1 MTPNVATTSPSGP
14 IRVLVAEDQRLVRAG
29 IVTILG
35 VDPAFVVVA
44 EAADGATAVREALRC
59 RPDVALIDLRMP
71 GMDGLEATRQI
82 TTQLPQTRVLVLTTF
97 GADEWVFSALASGAS
112 GFLLKDT
119 RPEELLEAVAAVARG
134 EGRLDPA
141 VTATVVAHFRGH
153 RSPQIASRP
162 LALLTEREAEVLV
175 LISRGLNNAQIATHL
190 GVTTGTV
197 KTHVSSVLAKLGARD
212 RVQAVIAAYEGG
224 LVQP

>member
-1 MTPNVATTSPSGP
+1 
-14 IRVLVAEDQRLVRAG
+14 
-29 IVTILG
+29 
-35 VDPAFVVVA
+35 VVVA